1 MLTIWYRKKYA
12 FEDILERPGI
22 RAYNAFLVKDFV
34 VFSTAYDGVCEL
46 HLVQADMNKATLIN
60 SWETHGDVTA
70 VAGFSTPGR
79 QFVAAA
85 LAVSGA
91 AWLTVYPVNSKQS
104 IVDLA
109 LDDRLSKL
117 FAGTALKPW
126 ISQTRS
132 LSLTLL

>member
-1 MLTIWYRKKYA
+1 M
-12 FEDILERPGI
+12 
-22 RAYNAFLVKDFV
+22 KDFV
-34 VFSTAYDGVCEL
+34 VFSTAYDGACEL

-117 FAGTALKPW
+117 FGGIT
-126 ISQTRS
+126 
-132 LSLTLL
+132 